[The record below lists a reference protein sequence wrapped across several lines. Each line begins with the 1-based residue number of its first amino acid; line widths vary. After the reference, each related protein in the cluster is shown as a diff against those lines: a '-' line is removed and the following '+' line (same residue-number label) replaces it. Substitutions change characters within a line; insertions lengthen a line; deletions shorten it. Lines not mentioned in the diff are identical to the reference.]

1 MVLWITNLENSL
13 KIGSNKFQRPGMERF
28 YGFWRDQ
35 QGQDIVEYSI
45 IVTFIAIACLALLAT
60 PQSSITALWTKGSN
74 TLVSAN
80 TNLAGS

>member
-1 MVLWITNLENSL
+1 
-13 KIGSNKFQRPGMERF
+13 MERF

-35 QGQDIVEYSI
+35 EGQDIVEYSI

-60 PQSSITALWTKGSN
+60 PRSSITALWTKGSN
-74 TLVSAN
+74 TLISAN